1 MRCEHSVA
9 VLKEAGVPAAEID
22 ALLESGAIVDGG
34 LIAEAEASA
43 PEPVTRKNPMA

>member
-1 MRCEHSVA
+1 M
-9 VLKEAGVPAAEID
+9 LKEAGVPAAEID